1 VRGIHR
7 LLWFAGAPARG
18 VLVGTLLLYRATVGR
33 VATGR
38 CRFHP
43 TCSAYALEAV
53 RTHGAVKGSALAAW
67 RVLRCSP
74 MTTGGLDPVPPPGT
88 WRRREDP
95 AVVR

>member
-1 VRGIHR
+1 MRR
-7 LLWFAGAPARG
+7 LLWWAGAPARAA
-18 VLVGTLLLYRATVGR
+18 LVALLLGYRATVGR
-33 VATGR
+33 LAVGR

-43 TCSAYALEAV
+43 SCSAYALEAV

-74 MTTGGLDPVPPPGT
+74 LTDGGLDPVPSPGSWP
-88 WRRREDP
+88 WRDEP